1 MTANLQGAPQ
11 PPAPPN
17 FNIANVLTVIR
28 LILVPVFIWLMLL
41 PGVKAQVWAFAVF
54 AVASATDK
62 LDGTLARRLNLVTD
76 FGKLA
81 DPIADKAL
89 VLSAFILLSLHWSV
103 FWAVTIPVLVREL
116 GITLMRLVLARRG
129 RVMPA
134 SRGGKLKTVTQIA
147 LILLLLI
154 PWEALVPTAWSVVR
168 IVAIVLSVLVVCI
181 TVFTGV
187 DYVRQAKHPAAERK
201 PRP

>member
-1 MTANLQGAPQ
+1 MTANPQGAPQ
-11 PPAPPN
+11 QSAPPN

-28 LILVPVFIWLMLL
+28 LILVPVFIWLMLV
-41 PGVKAQVWAFAVF
+41 PTTKAQVWAFVVF

-89 VLSAFILLSLHWSV
+89 VLSAFVLLSLHWPV
-103 FWAVTIPVLVREL
+103 FWLVTVPVLVREL
-116 GITLMRLVLARRG
+116 GITLMRLILARRG

-134 SRGGKLKTVTQIA
+134 SRGGKLKTVTQMA

-154 PWEALVPTAWSVVR
+154 PWEALVPAAWPVVR
-168 IVAIVLSVLVVCI
+168 VVAIVLSVLVVVI
-181 TVFTGV
+181 TVFTGI
-187 DYVRQAKHPAAERK
+187 DYVRQAMRPAEQH
-201 PRP
+201 

>member
-1 MTANLQGAPQ
+1 MTANPQGAPQ
-11 PPAPPN
+11 PSAPPN

-28 LILVPVFIWLMLL
+28 LILVPVFIWLMLV
-41 PGVKAQVWAFAVF
+41 PTTKAQVWAFVVF

-89 VLSAFILLSLHWSV
+89 VLSAFVLLSLHWSV
-103 FWAVTIPVLVREL
+103 FWAVTVPVLVREL

-134 SRGGKLKTVTQIA
+134 SRGGKLKTVTQMA

-154 PWEALVPTAWSVVR
+154 PWEALVPAAWPVVR
-168 IVAIVLSVLVVCI
+168 IVAIVLSVLVVFI
-181 TVFTGV
+181 TVFTGI
-187 DYVRQAKHPAAERK
+187 DYVRQAMRPAEQH
-201 PRP
+201 

>member
-1 MTANLQGAPQ
+1 MTANPQGAPQ
-11 PPAPPN
+11 QSAPPN

-28 LILVPVFIWLMLL
+28 LILVPVFIWLMLV
-41 PGVKAQVWAFAVF
+41 PTTKAQVWAFVVF

-62 LDGTLARRLNLVTD
+62 LDGTLARKLNLVTD

-89 VLSAFILLSLHWSV
+89 VLSAFVLLSLHWPV
-103 FWAVTIPVLVREL
+103 FWVVTVPVLVREL

-134 SRGGKLKTVTQIA
+134 SRGGKLKTVTQMA

-154 PWEALVPTAWSVVR
+154 PWEALVPAAWPVVR
-168 IVAIVLSVLVVCI
+168 VLAIVLSVLVVFI
-181 TVFTGV
+181 TVFTGI
-187 DYVRQAKHPAAERK
+187 DYVRQALRPAEEH
-201 PRP
+201 

>member
-1 MTANLQGAPQ
+1 MTANPQDVPQ
-11 PPAPPN
+11 PAAPPN

-28 LILVPVFIWLMLL
+28 LILVPVFIWLMLV
-41 PGVKAQVWAFAVF
+41 PTTKAQVWAFVVF

-89 VLSAFILLSLHWSV
+89 VLSAFVLLSLHWPV
-103 FWAVTIPVLVREL
+103 FWLVTVPVLVREL

-134 SRGGKLKTVTQIA
+134 SRGGKLKTVTQMA

-154 PWEALVPTAWSVVR
+154 PWEALVPAAWPVVR
-168 IVAIVLSVLVVCI
+168 VVAIVLSVLVVFI
-181 TVFTGV
+181 TVFTGI
-187 DYVRQAKHPAAERK
+187 DYVRQALRPAEEH
-201 PRP
+201 

>member
-1 MTANLQGAPQ
+1 MTANPQDVPQ
-11 PPAPPN
+11 PAAPPN

-28 LILVPVFIWLMLL
+28 LILVPVFIWLMLV
-41 PGVKAQVWAFAVF
+41 PTTKAQVWAFVVF
-54 AVASATDK
+54 AVASVTDK

-89 VLSAFILLSLHWSV
+89 VLSAFVLLSLHWPV
-103 FWAVTIPVLVREL
+103 FWVVTVPVLVREL

-134 SRGGKLKTVTQIA
+134 SRGGKLKTVTQMA

-154 PWEALVPTAWSVVR
+154 PWEALVPAAWPVVR
-168 IVAIVLSVLVVCI
+168 VVAIVLSVLVVFI
-181 TVFTGV
+181 TVFTGI
-187 DYVRQAKHPAAERK
+187 DYVRQAMRPAEEH
-201 PRP
+201 